1 MVTGIPFMIGSASAD
16 EGTPSLV
23 IDDPPTMCNNC
34 EQRREVAVMA
44 VVLIGEGGGAEGAGM
59 SNGRI
64 LTKKK
69 RIKKKVMASPENE
82 PSYSSSASDEPRSPP
97 VHGCM
102 QKFRLYETRSNF
114 YMIGRDKSRTYWR
127 VLKIDRLDPSELNLL
142 EDSTTYTESEC
153 SDLLRRIHEG
163 NQSTGGLKFITTCY
177 GIVGFI
183 KFLGPYYMLL
193 ITKRRR
199 IGAICGHAVYAVS
212 KSEMIPLP
220 NSSVRSS
227 IANSKIENRYKK
239 LLCTV
244 DLTKDFFFSYS
255 YHIMRS
261 LQKNLCDNETGHAL
275 YETMFV
281 WNEFLTR
288 GIRNHLQNSLWTVAL
303 VYGFFKQN
311 TLAISGRDVIITLIA
326 RRSRH
331 YAGTRYLRRGVN
343 EKGRVAND
351 VETEQIVFEDVP
363 EDLPVQISSVVQN
376 RGSIPLF
383 WSQETSRLNL
393 KPDIILSKK
402 DQNYQATRL
411 HFENLVKRY
420 GNPIIILNLIK
431 THEKKP
437 RESILRSEFANAIDF
452 INKDLSEENRLRFLH
467 WDLHKHFHSYKCL
480 ATSGQSGCICIDIN
494 RFASS
499 NVVKGSFSLP
509 RHFDDD
515 NDNAVNLE
523 RNPCGANYV
532 SNGNHSVTSQ
542 PMFQRGVL
550 RTNCIDCLDRTN
562 VAQYAYGLAALG
574 HQLHTLG
581 IIEHPKIDL
590 DDSIADNL
598 MGLYEQ
604 MGDTLAHQYGGS
616 AAHNK
621 IFSEWRGQ
629 WRAATQ
635 SQEFFR
641 TLQRYY
647 SNAYMDAEKQDAINV
662 FLGHFQPQQGK
673 PALWELG
680 SDQHYVAGRH
690 GEEDERSM
698 FKRSLSDGSIL
709 RNSSTP
715 MSDSSAKQEKFSNS
729 VLSDRLDKGSKPF
742 CESSPDISTP
752 ESDIAFS
759 RYTPSLPRRQLFGD
773 MQRERCLESEHIY
786 YSEHGDSFSCSNFV
800 DLDWLSS
807 SGNSCEEEPYE
818 RSSIMNSPVAG
829 LSSENIVNGLV
840 GEITPSTSE
849 YGSSMK
855 GRERSET
862 ELPYGNVLEE
872 FPDGFVQWVTY
883 GQTLCH

>member
-1 MVTGIPFMIGSASAD
+1 
-16 EGTPSLV
+16 
-23 IDDPPTMCNNC
+23 
-34 EQRREVAVMA
+34 
-44 VVLIGEGGGAEGAGM
+44 
-59 SNGRI
+59 
-64 LTKKK
+64 
-69 RIKKKVMASPENE
+69 MASSEND
-82 PSYSSSASDEPRSPP
+82 SSHHCTSVSSDETPLPP
-97 VHGCM
+97 PPSHAAAACM
-102 QKFRLYETRSNF
+102 HKFRLYETRSNF
-114 YMIGRDKSRTYWR
+114 YMIGRDRSRTFWR
-127 VLKIDRLDPSELNLL
+127 VLKIDRLDPAELNLR

-153 SDLLRRIHEG
+153 SDLLKRIHEG
-163 NQSTGGLKFITTCY
+163 NKSTGGLKFVTTCY

-193 ITKRRR
+193 ITKRRQ
-199 IGAICGHAVYAVS
+199 IGVICGHNVYAVS

-220 NSSVRSS
+220 NSSAGSN
-227 IANSKIENRYKK
+227 IFNSNNENRYKK

-261 LQKNLCDNETGHAL
+261 LQRNMCDNETGQVL

-288 GIRNHLQNSLWTVAL
+288 GIRSHLQNTLWTVAL
-303 VYGFFKQN
+303 VYGFFKQD
-311 TLAISGRDVIITLIA
+311 TLTISGREFILTLIA

-363 EDLPVQISSVVQN
+363 EGLPIRISSIVQN

-383 WSQETSRLNL
+383 WSQETSRLNI

-411 HFENLVKRY
+411 HFENLAKRY

-431 THEKKP
+431 THEKRP
-437 RESILRSEFANAIDF
+437 RESILRAEFANAIDS

-467 WDLHKHFHSYKCL
+467 WDLHKHFQSKATNVLLLLGKVAAYALTLTGFFYCQVTPTLSPEDCL
-480 ATSGQSGCICIDIN
+480 KL
-494 RFASS
+494 ASTED
-499 NVVKGSFSLP
+499 VDKGIFSTT
-509 RHFDDD
+509 RHDDD
-515 NDNAVNLE
+515 NNEDTNNVE
-523 RNPCGANYV
+523 RKPSEGNNV
-532 SNGNHSVTSQ
+532 SNGDHSVQ
-542 PMFQRGVL
+542 RPMLQKGVL

-574 HQLHTLG
+574 HQLHALG
-581 IIEHPKIDL
+581 VIDHTRIDL
-590 DDSIADNL
+590 DDPVAEDL
-598 MGLYEQ
+598 MGFYER

-621 IFSEWRGQ
+621 IFSERRGQ
-629 WRAATQ
+629 WRAAIQ

-647 SNAYMDAEKQDAINV
+647 SNAYMDAVKQDAINV

-680 SDQHYVAGRH
+680 SDQHFDAGRL
-690 GEEDERSM
+690 GDDDTRSF
-698 FKRSLSDGSIL
+698 FKRSFSDGNIL
-709 RNSSTP
+709 HDSSTP
-715 MSDSSAKQEKFSNS
+715 MSAPNVKHEKSPS
-729 VLSDRLDKGSKPF
+729 KGLPDRPNEGGKVYS
-742 CESSPDISTP
+742 ESSPEISTT
-752 ESDIAFS
+752 ESDVSFS
-759 RYTPSLPRRQLFGD
+759 RYTPSMPRRQLFGD
-773 MQRERCLESEHIY
+773 MQRVEGDHIY

-807 SGNSCEEEPYE
+807 SGNSCEEEPFE
-818 RSSIMNSPVAG
+818 RSSSITTSPIPG
-829 LSSENIVNGLV
+829 LSSENIVSGVIV
-840 GEITPSTSE
+840 GETTPSTSDIG
-849 YGSSMK
+849 GSSQK
-855 GRERSET
+855 GREPTEPEISYENARSDVPED
-862 ELPYGNVLEE
+862 
-872 FPDGFVQWVTY
+872 FPDTFVQWVNY